1 MLGGK
6 AKQARKPKPQ
16 AHPSFQK
23 KHHTTAC
30 SFETI
35 DVHQIVCHG
44 SDDTLA
50 SCSLPWKKY

>member
-23 KHHTTAC
+23 NTTQRLALLKP
-30 SFETI
+30 I

-44 SDDTLA
+44 SGDTLA